1 MDVITSKEPGQISR
15 RKFLKDSLLAVGLC
29 LLTPMAFFN
38 ACKGTDKTSEETAMV
53 PAKRVPDRLADT
65 TNPPASQSTPSTI
78 ITQDIENLLFNY
90 SLSVDGLVNT
100 PLTLNYDSIL
110 QFPSVTKTVTLTCPG
125 VFDETS
131 EWTGVPLISILTAC
145 GVKSEATQVNIM
157 DASGY
162 AAPFSVQEQSVLS
175 GDIFLAYKYN
185 GQGLP
190 ADRGYPLRLVVPGRE
205 GTAWVKGVTH
215 IRVAQ

>member
-15 RKFLKDSLLAVGLC
+15 RKFLKDGLLAIGLY
-29 LLTPMAFFN
+29 LLTPIAFLN
-38 ACKGTDKTSEETAMV
+38 ACNSTDKTAEMPAIV
-53 PAKRVPDRLADT
+53 PAKGASEGTGPT
-65 TNPPASQSTPSTI
+65 TNAPVNQASSPASPLPNINSSPV
-78 ITQDIENLLFNY
+78 NY

-131 EWTGVPLISILTAC
+131 EWTGVPLISILTAS
-145 GVKSEATQVNIM
+145 GIKSEATQVNVM
-157 DASGY
+157 DSSGY
-162 AAPFSVQEQSVLS
+162 AAPFSVQEQGVLS

-205 GTAWVKGVTH
+205 GTAWVKGVTY
-215 IRVAQ
+215 IRIVQ